1 MADQEEGRTHPSRF
15 ARWGRQH
22 KRLSASIIVGGV
34 SWIGLVIGRVPAD
47 APDLLVTRVLGAF
60 TVSLLLGLIV
70 YVAISVVQGLRAES
84 EMVSAVMYTLTAVA
98 LILLGL
104 YVFIWIIKRMWEAA

>member
-1 MADQEEGRTHPSRF
+1 MANQEAGRIV
-15 ARWGRQH
+15 RWARQH
-22 KRLSASIIVGGV
+22 KPLSASIIVGGV

-47 APDLLVTRVLGAF
+47 PPDLLVTRVIGAF
-60 TVSLLLGLIV
+60 TVSLVFGLIV
-70 YVAISVVQGLRAES
+70 YVSISFAQGLIAQR

-104 YVFIWIIKRMWEAA
+104 FVFIWIIKRMWEWA